1 MNIKNTDIHIFLVLD
16 SSNFKG
22 GVGVYVK
29 KLHEE
34 LLRMSI
40 SNSVVTCKN
49 SINKK
54 IINEMSIYKNV
65 IVHIHGLW
73 TPFIHKTIRLSIS
86 ESIPILLSTHG
97 MLDPWALS
105 HKHLKKKIAWYFYQK
120 NDIASIDLIHTTS
133 PVESKNIRDIDVNTP
148 IVMIPNAVNL
158 PLEYKSDCNHTKVV
172 LFLSRIHPVKGLLD
186 LIDAWNSIDT
196 NGWKLIIAGEGDK
209 KYTQLIKNK
218 VNAYKLELDISF
230 VGHVY
235 GKEKESL
242 YQKSDLFVLP
252 TYSENFGLSIAEAMS
267 YGLPVITTNAAPWH
281 VIKESNCGWWVD
293 VGVESL
299 SKALSQSFNA
309 TTKDLQ
315 EKGENSRKIISNNY
329 TWAIIIS
336 DIVDVYRQMARN
348 DTFNKKK
355 RINKIGDE
363 CYK

>member
-1 MNIKNTDIHIFLVLD
+1 MKYNMSIKNTDIHIFLVLD

-22 GVGVYVK
+22 GVGIYVK

-34 LLRMSI
+34 LLRMDV
-40 SNSVVTCKN
+40 SNSIVTCKN

-65 IVHIHGLW
+65 IVHAHGLW
-73 TPFIHKTIRLSIS
+73 SPFIHKTIRLSIS
-86 ESIPILLSTHG
+86 ESIPVLLTTHG

-105 HKHLKKKIAWYFYQK
+105 HKYLKKKLAWYFYQK
-120 NDIASIDLIHTTS
+120 NDTASINLIHTTS
-133 PVESKNIRDIDVNTP
+133 PVESKNIRDIGVNTP

-158 PLEYKSDCNHTKVV
+158 PLEYKGNRNHTKVA

-218 VNAYKLELDISF
+218 VNAYKLELEVNFI
-230 VGHVY
+230 GHVC

-242 YQKSDLFVLP
+242 YRESDLFVLP

-267 YGLPVITTNAAPWH
+267 YGLPVITTKAAPWY
-281 VIKESNCGWWVD
+281 IIEENNCGWWVD

-299 SKALSQSFNA
+299 SKALSQSFN
-309 TTKDLQ
+309 TPIKDLQ
-315 EKGENSRKIISNNY
+315 EKGENARKAIYNSY
-329 TWAIIIS
+329 TWTIIIS
-336 DIVDVYRQMARN
+336 EIIDVYRQMARD
-348 DTFNKKK
+348 DTY
-355 RINKIGDE
+355 
-363 CYK
+363 YKNRKQGGHE